1 MLFGLIKAT
10 NNVILIIFVK
20 QNLGMQFKNP
30 EILWGLLLLTIPILV
45 HLFQLRR
52 FKKTPFTNVKML
64 QKVVSESRKSKSIK
78 KWLLLVTRLLL
89 FTALVIAF
97 AQPFFSK
104 KTALL
109 EKETVIY
116 IDNSFSMQAK
126 KGNVSLLESAI
137 QELLKEAPLDQKV
150 NLFTNN
156 RSFRNTTL
164 KEIQSD
170 LLTLP
175 YATNQLSLN
184 EVALKANTL
193 FSKKKGS
200 QKNLVLI
207 SDFQTKKKTSS
218 IDSSLNIEK
227 HYIKINPT
235 TKNNISIDSLYISK
249 KSGDNLE
256 LKAILSTTGIIENTP
271 ISIYDSDKLIAKTS
285 AIFDNQKST
294 NVVFSIPNNKE
305 ILGKISLFDK
315 GLEYDNQFYFSI
327 NKKEKINV
335 LAIGRKTNYLNR
347 IFTND
352 EFNFINET
360 LSKVNY
366 SLISSQNL
374 IILNELETITVS
386 LQQALTSFSKNG
398 GNIIVIP
405 NNNLQ
410 KSNYNSFL
418 ANYGITL
425 SYKINSEQ
433 EITSINFDHP
443 IYNNVFDKKITN
455 FQYPK
460 TAQFFVLKT
469 KLPNILSY
477 ANNNSF
483 LMGNKGFYMFS
494 SPLSDDYSNFKNSPL
509 IVPTFYKMGIESLQ
523 QEKIYSFLGISEVID
538 VAIKLPKDEVL
549 KVANKNSEF
558 IPQQQPFS
566 NKVTLTFNEQPNEA
580 GIYKIKNDNT
590 TLKYISFNYSRT
602 ESNLSYTPLEEL
614 NATSKNNSITNL
626 FEALEK
632 DNSVN
637 ELWKWFVILAL
648 LFALIEIGI
657 QKYLK

>member
-1 MLFGLIKAT
+1 
-10 NNVILIIFVK
+10 
-20 QNLGMQFKNP
+20 MQFKNP
-30 EILWGLLLLTIPILV
+30 EILWGLLLLIIPILV

-64 QKVVSESRKSKSIK
+64 QKVVSESRKSRSLK
-78 KWLLLVTRLLL
+78 KWLLLCTRLLL
-89 FTALVIAF
+89 FTALVVAF

-116 IDNSFSMQAK
+116 IDNSFSMQVK

-156 RSFRNTTL
+156 RSFRNITL

-175 YATNQLSLN
+175 YATNQLNLN

-193 FSKKKGS
+193 FSKKEDT

-207 SDFQTKKKTSS
+207 SDFQTKKRASVDS
-218 IDSSLNIEK
+218 ILNIQK
-227 HYIKINPT
+227 HYIKISPSE
-235 TKNNISIDSLYISK
+235 KNNISIDSLFISK
-249 KSGDNLE
+249 NTGDNLE
-256 LKAILSTTGIIENTP
+256 LKVLLSVTGTAEDTP
-271 ISIYDSDKLIAKTS
+271 IAVYNNDKLIAKTS

-294 NVVFSIPNNKE
+294 YVVFSIPNNKE
-305 ILGKISLFDK
+305 ILGKITLFDK
-315 GLEYDNQFYFSI
+315 GLEYDNQLYFSI

-335 LAIGRKTNYLNR
+335 LAIGNDTNYLNR
-347 IFTND
+347 IFTDD
-352 EFNFINET
+352 EFNFKNTPLKSI
-360 LSKVNY
+360 NY
-366 SLISSQNL
+366 STIPLQNL
-374 IILNELETITVS
+374 IILDELETIPST
-386 LQQALTSFSKNG
+386 LQQAITSFSKNG
-398 GNIIVIP
+398 GNIVIIP

-410 KSNYNSFL
+410 KLNYNSFL
-418 ANYGITL
+418 SNYGITL
-425 SYKINSEQ
+425 SDKVSSEQ

-443 IYNNVFDKKITN
+443 LYNNVFEKKITN

-460 TAQFFVLKT
+460 TTQFFDFKT

-483 LMGNKGFYMFS
+483 LTGKKGFYIFS
-494 SPLSDDYSNFKNSPL
+494 SPLSGNYSNFKSSPL
-509 IVPTFYKMGIESLQ
+509 IVPTFYKMGAESLQ
-523 QEKIYSFLGISEVID
+523 QENIYSVLGTKEVID
-538 VAIKLPKDEVL
+538 IAIKLPKDEVL
-549 KVANKNSEF
+549 KIANKNSEF

-566 NKVTLTFNEQPNEA
+566 NKVTLTFDDQPTED
-580 GIYKIKNDNT
+580 GIYSVSDKTK
-590 TLKYISFNYSRT
+590 TLKYISFNYPRT
-602 ESNLSYTPLEEL
+602 ESNLFYIPLEEL

-632 DNSVN
+632 DNNVN